1 MPKDYTLA
9 PLALD
14 GDVMKACK
22 MNNEDL
28 RSVTDEKLIMKDG
41 NRKKLALLTQSTLS
55 TEAVEFTY
63 WSSWKSSGHELILLN
78 ILVDFERND
87 HSVILGQSTIRCG
100 FGYAGH
106 PTFGNIF

>member
-41 NRKKLALLTQSTLS
+41 NRKKLALLT
-55 TEAVEFTY
+55 
-63 WSSWKSSGHELILLN
+63 
-78 ILVDFERND
+78 
-87 HSVILGQSTIRCG
+87 
-100 FGYAGH
+100 
-106 PTFGNIF
+106 